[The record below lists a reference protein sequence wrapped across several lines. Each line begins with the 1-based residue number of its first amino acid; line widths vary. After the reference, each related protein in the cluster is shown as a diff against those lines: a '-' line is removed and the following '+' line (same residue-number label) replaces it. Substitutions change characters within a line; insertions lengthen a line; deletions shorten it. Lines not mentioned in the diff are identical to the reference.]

1 MKEYVQD
8 ILDIIGAGCGCSVIL
23 LAAAGILMLLV
34 KSIMLLWQLIF

>member
-1 MKEYVQD
+1 MKEYVRD
-8 ILDIIGAGCGCSVIL
+8 ILDIIGAGCGCSVIV